1 MRGDLARPVWT
12 GVVTAVVGFAS
23 SFAVVVAGLRAV
35 GADRAQATSGLLAL
49 CLALGVLGIGL
60 GLRYRQPIS
69 IAWSTPGAALLVAA
83 GRQPGGYRYAV
94 GAFVI
99 AGALILLTGLSGR
112 LARLIAAIPAP
123 VAAAML
129 AGVLLQICLAP
140 ARAAVQLPSLA
151 LPVIA
156 VWLLLTRYARRWAIP
171 GSLLAALAGIA
182 WHPVAHTSYSAAD
195 LLPAPVFT
203 PPAFSTG
210 ALIGLAVPL
219 YLVTMASQNLPGAAV
234 LATYGYR
241 APMRPVLIS
250 TGAATALGA
259 PFGGFSVNLAAIT
272 AALAAGPD
280 AHPSP
285 ARRWIASVTA
295 GCAYLVFGLCAGSAT
310 LLLAAAPPLLIE
322 AVAGLALL
330 GALAGAL
337 GSALADPGHREA
349 AMVTFAVS
357 ASAITVAGI
366 SAPFWGL
373 LAGLAVLGVQSVRLG
388 PVRRILAGPALGHP
402 ARPLGSRPRQE
413 TAGEGGGHPADGLVE
428 GVGGQD
434 VRDA

>member
-1 MRGDLARPVWT
+1 MRKREDVSRPIWA
-12 GVVTAVVGFAS
+12 GVVAAVVGSAS
-23 SFAVVVAGLRAV
+23 SFAIVVAGLRAV
-35 GADRAQATSGLLAL
+35 GANQAQATSGLLTL
-49 CLALGVLGIGL
+49 CVAMGVLGIGL

-69 IAWSTPGAALLVAA
+69 IAWSTPGAAMLVAA
-83 GRQPGGYRYAV
+83 GAQPGGYRYAV

-99 AGALILLTGLSGR
+99 AGALYLLTGLSAR
-112 LARLIAAIPAP
+112 LGRLIAAIPTP
-123 VAAAML
+123 IAAAML

-140 ARAAVQLPSLA
+140 ARAAVQLPSLT

-156 VWLLLTRYARRWAIP
+156 VWLLLTRFARRWAIP
-171 GSLLAALAGIA
+171 GALLTALAGIA
-182 WHPVAHTSYSAAD
+182 LHPATHLSYSAAD
-195 LLPAPVFT
+195 LLPAPTFT
-203 PPAFSTG
+203 APAFSTG

-241 APMRPVLIS
+241 APLRPVLLT

-272 AALAAGPD
+272 AALAAGPE

-295 GCAYLVFGLCAGSAT
+295 GGVYLLFGLCAGSAT

-337 GSALADPGHREA
+337 SSALADPERREA

-357 ASAITVAGI
+357 ASAITLGGI

-373 LAGLAVLGVQSVRLG
+373 LAGLAALFVQA
-388 PVRRILAGPALGHP
+388 AGKGLRHP
-402 ARPLGSRPRQE
+402 ARPLDAGPGQE
-413 TAGEGGGHPADGLVE
+413 PVGEGGGHPADGLVE
-428 GVGGQD
+428 GVGGQG

>member
-1 MRGDLARPVWT
+1 MRKREDLSQPVWA
-12 GVVTAVVGFAS
+12 GVVAAVVGSTS
-23 SFAVVVAGLRAV
+23 SFAIVVAGLRAV
-35 GADRAQATSGLLAL
+35 GADQAQATSGLLTL
-49 CLALGVLGIGL
+49 CVAMGVLGIGL

-69 IAWSTPGAALLVAA
+69 IAWSTPGAAMLVAA
-83 GRQPGGYRYAV
+83 GAQPGGYRYAV

-99 AGALILLTGLSGR
+99 AGALYLLTGLSAR
-112 LARLIAAIPAP
+112 LGRLIAAIPTP
-123 VAAAML
+123 IAAAML

-156 VWLLLTRYARRWAIP
+156 VWLLLTRFARRWAIP
-171 GSLLAALAGIA
+171 GALLTALAGIA
-182 WHPVAHTSYSAAD
+182 WHPATHISYSAAD
-195 LLPAPVFT
+195 LLPAPTFT
-203 PPAFSTG
+203 APAFSAG

-241 APMRPVLIS
+241 APLRPVLLT
-250 TGAATALGA
+250 TGTATALGA

-272 AALAAGPD
+272 AALAAGPE

-295 GCAYLVFGLCAGSAT
+295 GGVYLLFGLCAGSAT

-337 GSALADPGHREA
+337 SSALADPERREA

-373 LAGLAVLGVQSVRLG
+373 LAGLAARCVQSVLR
-388 PVRRILAGPALGHP
+388 HP
-402 ARPLGSRPRQE
+402 ARPLDAGSGQE
-413 TAGEGGGHPADGLVE
+413 PVGEGGGHPADGLVE
-428 GVGGQD
+428 GVGGQG

>member
-1 MRGDLARPVWT
+1 MRKRGDVSRPVWA
-12 GVVTAVVGFAS
+12 GVVAAVVGSTS
-23 SFAVVVAGLRAV
+23 SFAIVVAGLRAV
-35 GADRAQATSGLLAL
+35 GADQAQATSGLLTL
-49 CLALGVLGIGL
+49 CVAMGVLGIGL

-69 IAWSTPGAALLVAA
+69 IAWSTPGAAMLVTA
-83 GRQPGGYRYAV
+83 GAQPGGYRYAV

-99 AGALILLTGLSGR
+99 AGALYLLTGLSAR
-112 LARLIAAIPAP
+112 LGRLIAAIPTP
-123 VAAAML
+123 IAAAML

-140 ARAAVQLPSLA
+140 ARAAVQLPSLS

-156 VWLLLTRYARRWAIP
+156 VWLLLTRFARRWAIP
-171 GSLLAALAGIA
+171 GALLTALAGIA
-182 WHPVAHTSYSAAD
+182 WHPAAHIPYSAAD
-195 LLPAPVFT
+195 LIPAPTFT
-203 PPAFSTG
+203 APAFSTG

-234 LATYGYR
+234 LATYGYQ
-241 APMRPVLIS
+241 APLRPVLLS

-272 AALAAGPD
+272 AALAAGPE

-295 GCAYLVFGLCAGSAT
+295 GGVYLVLGLCAGSAT

-337 GSALADPGHREA
+337 SSALADPERREA

-366 SAPFWGL
+366 SAPSGDCWQGWPRS
-373 LAGLAVLGVQSVRLG
+373 ACRPPERAYATQRGRSM
-388 PVRRILAGPALGHP
+388 AGPGRSP
-402 ARPLGSRPRQE
+402 SARAAAIRRTASSRVS
-413 TAGEGGGHPADGLVE
+413 AGRA
-428 GVGGQD
+428 
-434 VRDA
+434 

>member
-1 MRGDLARPVWT
+1 
-12 GVVTAVVGFAS
+12 
-23 SFAVVVAGLRAV
+23 
-35 GADRAQATSGLLAL
+35 
-49 CLALGVLGIGL
+49 
-60 GLRYRQPIS
+60 
-69 IAWSTPGAALLVAA
+69 
-83 GRQPGGYRYAV
+83 
-94 GAFVI
+94 
-99 AGALILLTGLSGR
+99 
-112 LARLIAAIPAP
+112 
-123 VAAAML
+123 
-129 AGVLLQICLAP
+129 VLLQICLAP
-140 ARAAVQLPSLA
+140 ARAAVQLPALA

-156 VWLLLTRYARRWAIP
+156 VWLLLTRFARRWAIP
-171 GSLLAALAGIA
+171 GALLAALAGIA
-182 WHPVAHTSYSAAD
+182 WHPAAAHTPYSAAD
-195 LLPAPVFT
+195 LLPSPVLT
-203 PPAFSTG
+203 VPAFSTG

-241 APMRPVLIS
+241 APMRPVLLT

-295 GCAYLVFGLCAGSAT
+295 GGVYLLFGLCAGSAT
-310 LLLAAAPPLLIE
+310 FLLAAAPPLLIE

-337 GSALADPGHREA
+337 SAALADPQRREA

-357 ASAITVAGI
+357 ASAVTVAGI

-373 LAGLAVLGVQSVRLG
+373 LAGLAVLLVQT
-388 PVRRILAGPALGHP
+388 ALPGLRDP
-402 ARPLGSRPRQE
+402 ARTLDPRPRQD
-413 TAGEGGGHPADGLVE
+413 APGEGGGQPADTLVE
-428 GVGGQD
+428 GGGGQG

>member
-1 MRGDLARPVWT
+1 VA
-12 GVVTAVVGFAS
+12 AVVGSTS
-23 SFAVVVAGLRAV
+23 SFAIVVAGLRAV
-35 GADRAQATSGLLAL
+35 GADQAQATSGLLTL
-49 CLALGVLGIGL
+49 CVAMGVLGIGL

-69 IAWSTPGAALLVAA
+69 IAWSTPGAAMLVAA
-83 GRQPGGYRYAV
+83 GAQPGGYRYAV

-99 AGALILLTGLSGR
+99 AGALYLLTGLSAR
-112 LARLIAAIPAP
+112 LARLIAAIPTP
-123 VAAAML
+123 IAAAML

-140 ARAAVQLPSLA
+140 ARAAVQLPSLT

-156 VWLLLTRYARRWAIP
+156 VWLLLTRFARRWAIP
-171 GSLLAALAGIA
+171 GALLTALAGIA
-182 WHPVAHTSYSAAD
+182 WHPAAHLPYSAAD
-195 LLPAPVFT
+195 LLPAPTFT
-203 PPAFSTG
+203 APAFSTG

-234 LATYGYR
+234 LATYGYQ
-241 APMRPVLIS
+241 APLRPVLLS

-272 AALAAGPD
+272 AALAAGPE

-295 GCAYLVFGLCAGSAT
+295 GGVYLLFGLCAGSAT

-337 GSALADPGHREA
+337 SSALADPERREA

-357 ASAITVAGI
+357 ASAVTVAGI

-373 LAGLAVLGVQSVRLG
+373 LAGLAALCVQA
-388 PVRRILAGPALGHP
+388 AGKGTGQALSHP
-402 ARPLGSRPRQE
+402 ARPLDAGPGQE
-413 TAGEGGGHPADGLVE
+413 PVREGGGHPADGLVE
-428 GVGGQD
+428 GVGGQG

>member
-1 MRGDLARPVWT
+1 MRDDLTRPVWT
-12 GVVTAVVGFAS
+12 GVVAAVVGFAS

-35 GADRAQATSGLLAL
+35 GADRAEATSGLLTL
-49 CLALGVLGIGL
+49 CVAMGVLGIGL

-69 IAWSTPGAALLVAA
+69 IVWSTPGAALLVAA
-83 GRQPGGYRYAV
+83 GQQPGGYRYAV

-99 AGALILLTGLSGR
+99 AGALTVLTGLSAR

-140 ARAAVQLPSLA
+140 ARAAVQFPALT

-156 VWLLLTRYARRWAIP
+156 VWLLLTRFARRWAIP
-171 GSLLAALAGIA
+171 GALLAALAGIA
-182 WHPVAHTSYSAAD
+182 WHPGTRIAYSAAG
-195 LLPAPVFT
+195 LLPSPTFT
-203 PPAFSTG
+203 APAFSTG
-210 ALIGLAVPL
+210 ALISLAVPL

-241 APMRPVLIS
+241 PPLRPVLLT

-259 PFGGFSVNLAAIT
+259 PLGGFSVNLAAIT

-295 GCAYLVFGLCAGSAT
+295 GGVYLVFGLCAGFAT

-337 GSALADPGHREA
+337 STALAGPERREA

-373 LAGLAVLGVQSVRLG
+373 LAGLAVLFVQTT
-388 PVRRILAGPALGHP
+388 ALRHP
-402 ARPLGSRPRQE
+402 ARPLGSGGRQE

-428 GVGGQD
+428 GVGGQG